1 MTEKPTPPTVDQ
13 LLFSGD
19 VAGLAAAEAEYRQ
32 AALEYVRAAERIRA
46 VIATCA
52 PVAAAEPPPAPA
64 VQPAPVAAPPAPAPT
79 PTPDQVAAAR
89 ALAEE
94 KRRREALE
102 RVERIVRK
110 VRGSGPYQPG
120 ECFREACYHMTL
132 HGPLYVRELAART
145 ARPPTSMRNPLTRF
159 EGTVFRRTR
168 DARWDL
174 LPGIGAA

>member
-52 PVAAAEPPPAPA
+52 PVAAAEAPPASA
-64 VQPAPVAAPPAPAPT
+64 VPLAPVAAPPTPT
-79 PTPDQVAAAR
+79 PTPDQVATAR

-94 KRRREALE
+94 RRRREALE

-120 ECFREACYHMTL
+120 ECFREACYLMTL
-132 HGPLYVRELAART
+132 QGPLSVSELAART
-145 ARPPTSMRNPLTRF
+145 SRPPTSMRNPLTRF

-174 LPGIGAA
+174 VPGVGAA